1 VPENPTVETDSVA
14 GHIGFELRCAKA
26 KFISLNMR
34 QYSDSRERRQTV
46 RSFKENNLLYE
57 AGVLVA
63 CTQPFSFV
71 ASQFESSH
79 GGLIGF
85 GPRKDF
91 SIFRCFDIGHI
102 TSGELRTIH
111 EGSRC
116 GQMSKR
122 IAHFPLDI
130 VRKQS
135 VSGGQWRAEVRS
147 FQMATPSSSPPPA
160 PIGLRGVAVVQRDGA
175 LRPREGLI

>member
-1 VPENPTVETDSVA
+1 
-14 GHIGFELRCAKA
+14 
-26 KFISLNMR
+26 M
-34 QYSDSRERRQTV
+34 
-46 RSFKENNLLYE
+46 
-57 AGVLVA
+57 LVA
-63 CTQPFSFV
+63 CTPPFSFV
-71 ASQFESSH
+71 ASQFESFH

-85 GPRKDF
+85 EPRQDF

-130 VRKQS
+130 VCNQS
-135 VSGGQWRAEVRS
+135 VSGGQWRADVRS
-147 FQMATPSSSPPPA
+147 FQMGTPSSSPPPA
-160 PIGLRGVAVVQRDGA
+160 PVGLRGVAVVRRDGA
-175 LRPREGLI
+175 PRPREELT

>member
-1 VPENPTVETDSVA
+1 
-14 GHIGFELRCAKA
+14 
-26 KFISLNMR
+26 
-34 QYSDSRERRQTV
+34 
-46 RSFKENNLLYE
+46 
-57 AGVLVA
+57 VLVA

-85 GPRKDF
+85 EPRQDF

-122 IAHFPLDI
+122 IAHFPLDN
-130 VRKQS
+130 VGKRS
-135 VSGGQWRAEVRS
+135 VSGGQWRADRLSASAGLQWCSAMVRCDHE
-147 FQMATPSSSPPPA
+147 
-160 PIGLRGVAVVQRDGA
+160 RN
-175 LRPREGLI
+175 